1 MRVRIVAVA
10 VLVAFFIFV
19 MCGSAND
26 AALSHIFVDA
36 DHNGIPDIKDAQLG
50 RRSNFE
56 AAGVA
61 VPLALTAPT
70 AAAAAVS
77 FPDDDDGVV
86 TEPDVEHDQKFDI
99 SFKIYKSA
107 RGKSSTCGIA
117 DDVWLVERFLKR
129 RDRL

>member
-10 VLVAFFIFV
+10 LLVAFFIFV

-50 RRSNFE
+50 RRPNFE

-86 TEPDVEHDQKFDI
+86 TEPDVEHDQKFDV
-99 SFKIYKSA
+99 SFKILQKVA
-107 RGKSSTCGIA
+107 KKAPHFRG
-117 DDVWLVERFLKR
+117 EMN
-129 RDRL
+129 